1 MTRYGLRAR
10 VISLTLAPTL
20 IIGLLL
26 TAFFSFNRYHDLE
39 TQVINSGLN
48 IVEPLA
54 IASEDGL
61 RNNSREAV
69 RRIISFAHR
78 KNSKFVRSIAVF
90 DYKHDLFVTSNFHP
104 NFESLTFP
112 KQEPIPLLLTSDLR
126 DNTLILRAP
135 VISEAGLTATLE
147 GQSTTPALGYVS
159 IELDLSSLRLQ
170 QYQEIF
176 AAALVLLVGLGL
188 SAVFAYR
195 LMYDVTRPISHMKN
209 MVDRIRRGHLDVRIE
224 GKMHGE
230 LDSLKNGI
238 NAMAVSLSEYHVEMQ
253 HSIDQATSDL
263 RETLEQLE
271 IQNVELDIAKKR
283 AQEAARVK
291 SEFLANMSHELRTPL
306 NGVIGFTRQMLKT
319 KLTNSQTDYLQTI
332 ERSANNLLNI
342 INDILDFSKLEA
354 GKLALENIPFEFQES
369 LEEVVSLQAT
379 SAHEKGLEL
388 TLKVDPKIPAG
399 LAGDPLR
406 IQQVLTNL
414 VGNSIKFTERGNIDI
429 SVELRS
435 QRDDVV
441 ELQFMVRDTGIG
453 ISERQQAQLFQA
465 FSQADASISRR
476 YGGTGLGLVITQ
488 KLVSQM
494 GGEISLTSRLH
505 QGSTFWFTLR
515 LHVTDMPVSDLIEA
529 QTLAQRQL
537 LLIEPNMQAGSILQ
551 QMLASEGIIVTH
563 RTTLPEE
570 GEHFDYERFNYRSSI
585 KGEYD
590 CYDYVL
596 LNLSPSHENTIG
608 DVEMMVERLM
618 AYAPHVV
625 LGMPSTALALSDH
638 LIQKYQVHC
647 ITKPLSRRKLLQT
660 LAANQEA
667 LPILEPNTPVS
678 TDKLP
683 LTVMAVDDN
692 PANLKLIT
700 ALLKERVEQVITCS
714 NGEDAVAQAEHQH
727 FDMILMD
734 IQMPKM
740 DGVTA
745 SKAIKKLP
753 LNEQTPVIAVTAHA
767 MLGER
772 DRLLKAGMDDYLTK
786 PIEEHVLQQ
795 VLMHW
800 NPNATVQE
808 LEKLD
813 LSVHTTPDVPST
825 PSASDSQIVIDWP
838 AALKQS
844 ANKAS
849 LAKEMLQMLVDYI
862 PEVNS
867 VVEQALTGD
876 GDEEARENLIH
887 HVHKLHGSSSYCGVP
902 RLKSICATLE
912 KALRSDASIEEVEP
926 ELFELQDEMEKV
938 TEASAH
944 YLTLN

>member
-10 VISLTLAPTL
+10 VITLTLAPTL

-26 TAFFSFNRYHDLE
+26 SAFFSFNRYHDLE
-39 TQVINSGLN
+39 TQVFNSGLN
-48 IVEPLA
+48 IIEPLA

-61 RNNSREAV
+61 KKNSRESV
-69 RRIISFAHR
+69 RRIISYAHR

-90 DYKHDLFVTSNFHP
+90 DYNHELFVTSNFHP

-112 KQEPIPLLLTSDLR
+112 KSEPIPLLVSSTLKD
-126 DNTLILRAP
+126 DTLILRAP
-135 VISEAGLTATLE
+135 VVAESGLISTSRGKEN
-147 GQSTTPALGYVS
+147 TPALGYVAV
-159 IELDLSSLRLQ
+159 ELDLSSLRLQ
-170 QYQEIF
+170 QYQEVF
-176 AAALVLLVGLGL
+176 SAFLVLLVGLGL
-188 SAVFAYR
+188 AAVFAYR

-319 KLTNSQTDYLQTI
+319 QLTNSQTDYLQTI
-332 ERSANNLLNI
+332 EKSAKNLLNI

-354 GKLALENIPFEFQES
+354 GKLALENIPFDFQES

-388 TLKVDPKIPAG
+388 TLKIDPKIPPG
-399 LAGDPLR
+399 LVGDSLR

-414 VGNSIKFTERGNIDI
+414 VGNSIKFTEHGNIDI

-435 QRDDVV
+435 QKEDTV

-515 LHVTDMPVSDLIEA
+515 LSATDMPVSELVDTESLK
-529 QTLAQRQL
+529 QRSL
-537 LLIEPNMQAGSILQ
+537 LLVEPNMQAASVMQQILVQ
-551 QMLASEGIIVTH
+551 EGLIVT
-563 RTTLPEE
+563 
-570 GEHFDYERFNYRSSI
+570 YRSSLPD
-585 KGEYD
+585 EEES
-590 CYDYVL
+590 YDYVL
-596 LNLSPSHENTIG
+596 LNLAPNKEHETAE
-608 DVEMMVERLM
+608 VEKRVEQAMRC
-618 AYAPHVV
+618 APHVV
-625 LGMPSTALALSDH
+625 VGTPSTTLALSDH
-638 LIQKYQVHC
+638 LIQKYPIHC
-647 ITKPLSRRKLLQT
+647 ITKPLSRKRLLQT
-660 LAANQEA
+660 LTANQDS
-667 LPILEPNTPVS
+667 LPTLPNVVLQSET
-678 TDKLP
+678 LP

-692 PANLKLIT
+692 PANLKLIS
-700 ALLKERVEQVITCS
+700 ALLQERVEKVVTS
-714 NGEDAVAQAEHQH
+714 TNGLDAVKQAKVQA
-727 FDMILMD
+727 FDIILMD
-734 IQMPKM
+734 IQMPHM

-745 SKAIKKLP
+745 CEEIKKTE
-753 LNEQTPVIAVTAHA
+753 LNAKTPVIAVTAHA
-767 MLGER
+767 MSGER
-772 DRLLKAGMDDYLTK
+772 DRLLNAGMDDYLTK

-795 VLMHW
+795 VLVHW
-800 NPNATVQE
+800 SPLTDEEKIEKIAPSYIEPEQETPAPSSPATAQNI
-808 LEKLD
+808 
-813 LSVHTTPDVPST
+813 S
-825 PSASDSQIVIDWP
+825 IDWD

-844 ANKAS
+844 ANKVD
-849 LAKEMLQMLVDYI
+849 LAKDMLQMLVDFI
-862 PEVNS
+862 PEVEEI
-867 VVEQALTGD
+867 VEQALEQED
-876 GDEEARENLIH
+876 FPREDLIQV
-887 HVHKLHGSSSYCGVP
+887 VHKLHGSSSYCGVP
-902 RLKSICATLE
+902 TLKQLCATLE
-912 KALRSDASIEEVEP
+912 QALRSGASIDDIEP
-926 ELFELQDEMEKV
+926 EIFELQDEMTKV
-938 TEASAH
+938 IATAKR
-944 YLTLN
+944 YL

>member
-10 VISLTLAPTL
+10 VITLTLAPTL

-26 TAFFSFNRYHDLE
+26 SAFFSFNRYHDLE
-39 TQVINSGLN
+39 KQVINSGLS
-48 IVEPLA
+48 IIEPLA
-54 IASEDGL
+54 IASEEGL
-61 RNNSREAV
+61 KNNSRESV
-69 RRIISFAHR
+69 RRIISYAHR

-90 DYKHDLFVTSNFHP
+90 DYNHDLFVTSNFHP

-112 KQEPIPLLLTSDLR
+112 RNEPIPLLVTSDLQE
-126 DNTLILRAP
+126 NTLILRAP
-135 VISEAGLTATLE
+135 IIAESGLISTPK
-147 GQSTTPALGYVS
+147 GQDTNPALGYIAV
-159 IELDLSSLRLQ
+159 ELDLSSLRLQ

-176 AAALVLLVGLGL
+176 SAFLVLLSGLGL

-195 LMYDVTRPISHMKN
+195 LMHDVTRPISHMKN

-319 KLTNSQTDYLQTI
+319 KLTNSQADYLQTI
-332 ERSANNLLNI
+332 EKSANNLLNI

-354 GKLALENIPFEFQES
+354 GKLALENIPFEFQET

-399 LAGDPLR
+399 LVGDPLR

-435 QRDDVV
+435 QKEDAV

-515 LHVTDMPVSDLIEA
+515 LNSTDMPVSDLLET
-529 QTLAQRQL
+529 QVLRQRTL
-537 LLIEPNMQAGSILQ
+537 LLVEPNMQAASVTQ
-551 QMLASEGIIVTH
+551 QTLVQEGLIVT
-563 RTTLPEE
+563 
-570 GEHFDYERFNYRSSI
+570 YRSSI
-585 KGEYD
+585 PEEASQF
-590 CYDYVL
+590 DYVL
-596 LNLSPSHENTIG
+596 LNLAPNKTNEAEL
-608 DVEMMVERLM
+608 VEQWVKQ
-618 AYAPHVV
+618 AQQCAPQVV
-625 LGMPSTALALSDH
+625 VGIPSTALALSDH
-638 LIQKYQVHC
+638 LIHTHHVHC

-660 LAANQEA
+660 LAANQES
-667 LPILEPNTPVS
+667 LPMVEIEPAYNET
-678 TDKLP
+678 LP

-692 PANLKLIT
+692 PANLKLIS
-700 ALLKERVEQVITCS
+700 ALLQERVEKVVTCT
-714 NGEDAVAQAEHQH
+714 NGLDAVAQAETQH
-727 FDMILMD
+727 FDIILMD
-734 IQMPKM
+734 IQMPHM

-745 SKAIKKLP
+745 CGKIKQTE
-753 LNEQTPVIAVTAHA
+753 LNANTPVIAVTAHA
-767 MLGER
+767 MSGER
-772 DRLLKAGMDDYLTK
+772 DRLLGAGMDDYLTK

-800 NPNATVQE
+800 NPNTTE
-808 LEKLD
+808 SEMEKLD
-813 LSVHTTPDVPST
+813 LPPDVEPSEHSS
-825 PSASDSQIVIDWP
+825 SAVIEHDNIIIDWQ

-844 ANKAS
+844 ANKED
-849 LAKEMLQMLVDYI
+849 LARDMLQMLVDFI
-862 PEVNS
+862 PEVSS
-867 VVEQALTGD
+867 VVEAAL
-876 GDEEARENLIH
+876 EEDDFDSETLVH

-902 RLKSICATLE
+902 RLKKVCATIE
-912 KALRSDASIEEVEP
+912 KALRSGTSLEDIEP

-938 TEASAH
+938 TASAAP
-944 YLTLN
+944 YLDS

>member
-10 VISLTLAPTL
+10 VITLTLAPTL

-26 TAFFSFNRYHDLE
+26 SAFFSFNRYHDLE
-39 TQVINSGLN
+39 KQVINSGLS
-48 IVEPLA
+48 IIEPLA
-54 IASEDGL
+54 IASEEGL
-61 RNNSREAV
+61 KNNSRESV
-69 RRIISFAHR
+69 RRIISYAHR

-90 DYKHDLFVTSNFHP
+90 DYNHELFVTSNFHP

-112 KQEPIPLLLTSDLR
+112 RNEVIPLLVTSDLQE
-126 DNTLILRAP
+126 NTLILRAP
-135 VISEAGLTATLE
+135 IITESGLISTPK
-147 GQSTTPALGYVS
+147 GQNTNPALGYIAV
-159 IELDLSSLRLQ
+159 ELDLSSLRLQ

-176 AAALVLLVGLGL
+176 SAFLVLLSGLGL
-188 SAVFAYR
+188 SAMFAYR
-195 LMYDVTRPISHMKN
+195 LMHDVTRPISHMKN

-319 KLTNSQTDYLQTI
+319 KLTNSQADYLQTI
-332 ERSANNLLNI
+332 EKSANNLLNI

-354 GKLALENIPFEFQES
+354 GKLALENIPFEFQET

-388 TLKVDPKIPAG
+388 TLKVDHKIPAG
-399 LAGDPLR
+399 LVGDPLR

-435 QRDDVV
+435 QKEDVV

-453 ISERQQAQLFQA
+453 ISERQQSQLFQA

-515 LHVTDMPVSDLIEA
+515 LNSTDMPMSDLLET
-529 QTLAQRQL
+529 QVLKLRTL
-537 LLIEPNMQAGSILQ
+537 LLIEPNMQAASVTQ
-551 QMLASEGIIVTH
+551 QTLVQEGLIVT
-563 RTTLPEE
+563 
-570 GEHFDYERFNYRSSI
+570 YRSSVP
-585 KGEYD
+585 EEASPF
-590 CYDYVL
+590 DYVL
-596 LNLSPSHENTIG
+596 LNLAPNRANEPELVEQWVKQAQKCSPQ
-608 DVEMMVERLM
+608 
-618 AYAPHVV
+618 VV
-625 LGMPSTALALSDH
+625 VGIPSTALALSDH
-638 LIQKYQVHC
+638 LTQTYHVHC
-647 ITKPLSRRKLLQT
+647 ITKPLSRRKLLQI
-660 LAANQEA
+660 LAANQNS
-667 LPILEPNTPVS
+667 LPMIEVEPAYNET
-678 TDKLP
+678 LP

-692 PANLKLIT
+692 PANLKLIS
-700 ALLKERVEQVITCS
+700 ALLQERVEKVVTCT
-714 NGEDAVAQAEHQH
+714 NGLDAVTQAESQH
-727 FDMILMD
+727 FDIILMD
-734 IQMPKM
+734 IQMPHM

-745 SKAIKKLP
+745 CGKIKQTE
-753 LNEQTPVIAVTAHA
+753 LNANTPVIAVTAHA
-767 MLGER
+767 MSGER
-772 DRLLKAGMDDYLTK
+772 DRLLGAGMDDYLTK

-800 NPNATVQE
+800 NPHTKQSEMAKIE
-808 LEKLD
+808 L
-813 LSVHTTPDVPST
+813 PSNIET
-825 PSASDSQIVIDWP
+825 SGLPSSAVIEHDNIIIDWQ

-844 ANKAS
+844 ANKED
-849 LAKEMLQMLVDYI
+849 LARDMLQMLIDFI

-867 VVEQALTGD
+867 VVESAL
-876 GDEEARENLIH
+876 EEDDFDSETLIH
-887 HVHKLHGSSSYCGVP
+887 HIHKLHGSSSYCGVP
-902 RLKSICATLE
+902 RLKKVCATIE
-912 KALRSDASIEEVEP
+912 RALRSGESLEDVEP

-938 TEASAH
+938 TASAAP
-944 YLTLN
+944 YLDS

>member
-10 VISLTLAPTL
+10 VITLTLAPTL

-26 TAFFSFNRYHDLE
+26 SAFFSFNRYHDLE
-39 TQVINSGLN
+39 LQVYNSGLN
-48 IVEPLA
+48 IIEPLA
-54 IASEDGL
+54 IASEEGL
-61 RNNSREAV
+61 KNNSRESV
-69 RRIISFAHR
+69 RRIISYAHR

-90 DYKHDLFVTSNFHP
+90 DYNHELFVTSNFHP
-104 NFESLTFP
+104 NFESLTYP
-112 KQEPIPLLLTSDLR
+112 KQEAIPLLGNSTLS
-126 DNTLILRAP
+126 DNTLIMRAP
-135 VISEAGLTATLE
+135 VIAESGLIATNRGKE
-147 GQSTTPALGYVS
+147 NTPALGYVAV
-159 IELDLSSLRLQ
+159 ELDLSSLRLQ
-170 QYQEIF
+170 QYQEVF
-176 AAALVLLVGLGL
+176 SAVLVLLIGLGL

-319 KLTNSQTDYLQTI
+319 KLTNSQTDYLNTI
-332 ERSANNLLNI
+332 EKSATNLLNI

-354 GKLALENIPFEFQES
+354 GKLALESIPFDFQES

-388 TLKVDPKIPAG
+388 TLKIDPKIPAG
-399 LAGDPLR
+399 LVGDSLR

-414 VGNSIKFTERGNIDI
+414 VGNSIKFTEHGNIDI
-429 SVELRS
+429 SVEMRS
-435 QRDDVV
+435 QKEDVV

-515 LHVTDMPVSDLIEA
+515 LHSTDMPVTEMVDTDSLK
-529 QTLAQRQL
+529 QRSL
-537 LLIEPNMQAGSILQ
+537 LLVEPNMQAASVTQ
-551 QMLASEGIIVTH
+551 QQLVQAGLVVTY
-563 RTTLPEE
+563 RSALPEDAE
-570 GEHFDYERFNYRSSI
+570 QF
-585 KGEYD
+585 
-590 CYDYVL
+590 DYVL
-596 LNLSPSHENTIG
+596 LNLAPNREHETSA
-608 DVEMMVERLM
+608 VEQQVEHALRC
-618 AYAPHVV
+618 APHVV
-625 LGMPSTALALSDH
+625 VGVPSTALALSDD
-638 LIQKYQVHC
+638 LIQSYPIHC
-647 ITKPLSRRKLLQT
+647 ITKPLSRKRLLQT
-660 LAANQEA
+660 LSANQDN
-667 LPILEPNTPVS
+667 LPVIEPEVVVQDET
-678 TDKLP
+678 LP

-692 PANLKLIT
+692 PANLKLIS
-700 ALLKERVEQVITCS
+700 ALLQERVERVITCT
-714 NGEDAVAQAEHQH
+714 NGLDAVQQAQERH
-727 FDMILMD
+727 FDIILMD
-734 IQMPKM
+734 IQMPHM

-745 SKAIKKLP
+745 CEEIKKTQ
-753 LNEQTPVIAVTAHA
+753 LNANTPVIAVTAHA
-767 MLGER
+767 MSGER

-800 NPNATVQE
+800 SPQTTDAQI
-808 LEKLD
+808 EKLD
-813 LSVHTTPDVPST
+813 LSAQPDPFEPTTPTTATHSNM
-825 PSASDSQIVIDWP
+825 IIDWQ

-844 ANKAS
+844 ANKED
-849 LAKEMLQMLVDYI
+849 LAKDMLQMLVDSI
-862 PEVNS
+862 PEVVD
-867 VVEQALTGD
+867 VVDNAL
-876 GDEEARENLIH
+876 EEESIDTELLIH

-902 RLKSICATLE
+902 RLKTVCATIE
-912 KALRSDASIEEVEP
+912 KALRSGTQIEDLEP
-926 ELFELQDEMEKV
+926 ELLELQDEMEKV
-938 TEASAH
+938 VASAQP
-944 YLTLN
+944 YLKKS

>member
-10 VISLTLAPTL
+10 VITLTLAPTL

-26 TAFFSFNRYHDLE
+26 SAFFSFNRYHDLE
-39 TQVINSGLN
+39 KQVINSGLS
-48 IVEPLA
+48 IIEPLA
-54 IASEDGL
+54 IASEEGL
-61 RNNSREAV
+61 KNNSRESV
-69 RRIISFAHR
+69 RRIISYAHR

-90 DYKHDLFVTSNFHP
+90 DYNHDLFVTSNFHP

-112 KQEPIPLLLTSDLR
+112 RNEPIPLLVTSDLQE
-126 DNTLILRAP
+126 NTLILRAP
-135 VISEAGLTATLE
+135 IIAESGLISTPK
-147 GQSTTPALGYVS
+147 GQDTNPALGYIAV
-159 IELDLSSLRLQ
+159 ELDLSSLRLQ

-176 AAALVLLVGLGL
+176 SAFLVLLSGLGL

-195 LMYDVTRPISHMKN
+195 LMHDVTRPISHMKN

-319 KLTNSQTDYLQTI
+319 KLTNSQADYLQTI
-332 ERSANNLLNI
+332 EKSANNLLNI

-354 GKLALENIPFEFQES
+354 GKLALENIPFEFQET

-399 LAGDPLR
+399 LVGDPLR

-435 QRDDVV
+435 QKEDAV

-515 LHVTDMPVSDLIEA
+515 LNSTDMPVSDLLET
-529 QTLAQRQL
+529 QVLRQRTL
-537 LLIEPNMQAGSILQ
+537 LLVEPNMQAASVTQ
-551 QMLASEGIIVTH
+551 QTLVQEGLIVT
-563 RTTLPEE
+563 
-570 GEHFDYERFNYRSSI
+570 YRSSI
-585 KGEYD
+585 PEEASQF
-590 CYDYVL
+590 DYVL
-596 LNLSPSHENTIG
+596 LNLAPNKTNEAEL
-608 DVEMMVERLM
+608 VEQWVKQ
-618 AYAPHVV
+618 AQQCAPQVV
-625 LGMPSTALALSDH
+625 VGIPSTALALSDH
-638 LIQKYQVHC
+638 LIQTHHVHC

-660 LAANQEA
+660 LAANQES
-667 LPILEPNTPVS
+667 LPMVEIEPAYNET
-678 TDKLP
+678 LP

-692 PANLKLIT
+692 PANLKLIS
-700 ALLKERVEQVITCS
+700 ALLQERVEKVVTCT
-714 NGEDAVAQAEHQH
+714 NGLDAVAQAETQH
-727 FDMILMD
+727 FDIILMD
-734 IQMPKM
+734 IQMPHM

-745 SKAIKKLP
+745 CGKIKQTE
-753 LNEQTPVIAVTAHA
+753 LNANTPVIAVTAHA
-767 MLGER
+767 MSGER
-772 DRLLKAGMDDYLTK
+772 DRLLGAGMDDYLTK

-800 NPNATVQE
+800 NPNTTE
-808 LEKLD
+808 SEMEKLD
-813 LSVHTTPDVPST
+813 LPPDVEPSELSS
-825 PSASDSQIVIDWP
+825 SAVIEHDNIIIDWQ

-844 ANKAS
+844 ANKED
-849 LAKEMLQMLVDYI
+849 LARDMLQMLIDFI
-862 PEVNS
+862 PEVSN
-867 VVEQALTGD
+867 VVEAAL
-876 GDEEARENLIH
+876 EEDDFDSETLIH

-902 RLKSICATLE
+902 RLKKVCATIE
-912 KALRSDASIEEVEP
+912 KALRSGASLEDIEP

-938 TEASAH
+938 TASAAP
-944 YLTLN
+944 YLDS

>member
-10 VISLTLAPTL
+10 VITLTLAPTL

-26 TAFFSFNRYHDLE
+26 SAFFSFNRYHDLE
-39 TQVINSGLN
+39 KQVVNSGLS
-48 IVEPLA
+48 IIEPLA
-54 IASEDGL
+54 IASEEGL
-61 RNNSREAV
+61 KNNSREAV
-69 RRIISFAHR
+69 RRIISYAHR

-90 DYKHDLFVTSNFHP
+90 DYNHELFVTSNFHP
-104 NFESLTFP
+104 NFELLTFP
-112 KQEPIPLLLTSDLR
+112 RTEPIPLLVSSVLQE
-126 DNTLILRAP
+126 NTLILRAP
-135 VISEAGLTATLE
+135 VIAESGIVATMK
-147 GQSTTPALGYVS
+147 GPDSNPALGYVA

-176 AAALVLLVGLGL
+176 SAFLVMLIGLGL

-195 LMYDVTRPISHMKN
+195 LMYDVTRPISHMKS

-319 KLTNSQTDYLQTI
+319 TLTNSQTDYLLTI
-332 ERSANNLLNI
+332 EKSANNLLNI

-354 GKLALENIPFEFQES
+354 GKLALENIPFDFQSS

-388 TLKVDPKIPAG
+388 TLKIDPKIPTG
-399 LAGDPLR
+399 LVGDPLR

-435 QRDDVV
+435 QRDDSV

-453 ISERQQAQLFQA
+453 ISERQQSQLFQA

-515 LHVTDMPVSDLIEA
+515 LASTDMPVSDLLET
-529 QTLAQRQL
+529 QVLRQRTL
-537 LLIEPNMQAGSILQ
+537 LLVEPNMQAASVIQ
-551 QMLASEGIIVTH
+551 QTLVQEGLVVTY
-563 RTTLPEE
+563 RSSLPEE
-570 GEHFDYERFNYRSSI
+570 TESF
-585 KGEYD
+585 
-590 CYDYVL
+590 DYVL
-596 LNLSPSHENTIG
+596 LNLSPSKDN
-608 DVEMMVERLM
+608 DVESVQLMVEQAMRC
-618 AYAPHVV
+618 APHVV
-625 LGMPSTALALSDH
+625 VGTPSTALALSDH
-638 LIQKYQVHC
+638 LIQRYQIHC

-660 LAANQEA
+660 LAANQESIP
-667 LPILEPNTPVS
+667 LFESPEQNSET
-678 TDKLP
+678 LP
-683 LTVMAVDDN
+683 LRVMAVDDN
-692 PANLKLIT
+692 PANLKLIS
-700 ALLKERVEQVITCS
+700 ALLQERVESVITCT
-714 NGEDAVAQAEHQH
+714 NGVDAVKQAEVQH
-727 FDMILMD
+727 FDIILMD
-734 IQMPKM
+734 IQMPHM

-745 SKAIKKLP
+745 CGNIKQTE
-753 LNEQTPVIAVTAHA
+753 LNANTPVIAVTAHA
-767 MLGER
+767 MTGER

-800 NPNATVQE
+800 NPHTNAKE

-813 LSVHTTPDVPST
+813 IST
-825 PSASDSQIVIDWP
+825 SAMVIENEAENSSPIEHSNIIIDWQ

-844 ANKAS
+844 ANKQD
-849 LAKEMLQMLVDYI
+849 LARDMLKMLVDYI
-862 PEVNS
+862 PEVNAI
-867 VVEQALTGD
+867 VEGALEDDHFDVEQF
-876 GDEEARENLIH
+876 IH

-902 RLKSICATLE
+902 RLKSVCATIE
-912 KALRSDASIEEVEP
+912 KALRSGSSIEDIEP

-938 TEASAH
+938 EASAKP
-944 YLTLN
+944 YLEV

>member
-10 VISLTLAPTL
+10 VITLTLAPTL

-26 TAFFSFNRYHDLE
+26 SAFFSFNRYHDLE
-39 TQVINSGLN
+39 KQVINSGLS
-48 IVEPLA
+48 IIEPLA
-54 IASEDGL
+54 IASEEGL
-61 RNNSREAV
+61 KNNSRESV
-69 RRIISFAHR
+69 RRIISYAHR

-90 DYKHDLFVTSNFHP
+90 DYNHDLFVTSNFHP

-112 KQEPIPLLLTSDLR
+112 RNEPIPLLVTSDLQE
-126 DNTLILRAP
+126 NTLILRAP
-135 VISEAGLTATLE
+135 IIAESGLISTPK
-147 GQSTTPALGYVS
+147 GQDTNPALGYIAV
-159 IELDLSSLRLQ
+159 ELDLSSLRLQ

-176 AAALVLLVGLGL
+176 SAFLVLLSGLGL

-195 LMYDVTRPISHMKN
+195 LMHDVTRPISHMKN

-319 KLTNSQTDYLQTI
+319 KLTNSQADYLQTI
-332 ERSANNLLNI
+332 EKSANNLLNI

-354 GKLALENIPFEFQES
+354 GKLALENIPFEFQET

-399 LAGDPLR
+399 LVGDPLR

-435 QRDDVV
+435 QKEDAV

-515 LHVTDMPVSDLIEA
+515 LNSTDMPVSDLLET
-529 QTLAQRQL
+529 QVLRQRTL
-537 LLIEPNMQAGSILQ
+537 LLVEPNMQAASVTQ
-551 QMLASEGIIVTH
+551 QTLVQEGLIVT
-563 RTTLPEE
+563 
-570 GEHFDYERFNYRSSI
+570 YRSSI
-585 KGEYD
+585 PEEASQF
-590 CYDYVL
+590 DYVL
-596 LNLSPSHENTIG
+596 LNLAPNKTNEAEL
-608 DVEMMVERLM
+608 VEQWVKQ
-618 AYAPHVV
+618 AQQCAPQVV
-625 LGMPSTALALSDH
+625 VGIPSTALALSDH
-638 LIQKYQVHC
+638 LIQTHHVHC

-660 LAANQEA
+660 LAANQES
-667 LPILEPNTPVS
+667 LPMIEIEPAYNET
-678 TDKLP
+678 LP

-692 PANLKLIT
+692 PANLKLIS
-700 ALLKERVEQVITCS
+700 ALLQERVEKVVTCT
-714 NGEDAVAQAEHQH
+714 NGLDAVTQAETQH
-727 FDMILMD
+727 FDIILMD
-734 IQMPKM
+734 IQMPHM

-745 SKAIKKLP
+745 CGKIKQTE
-753 LNEQTPVIAVTAHA
+753 LNANTPVIAVTAHA
-767 MLGER
+767 MSGER
-772 DRLLKAGMDDYLTK
+772 DRLLGAGMDDYLTK

-800 NPNATVQE
+800 NPNTTE
-808 LEKLD
+808 SEMEKLD
-813 LSVHTTPDVPST
+813 LPTDVEPSELSS
-825 PSASDSQIVIDWP
+825 SAVIEHDNIIIDWQ

-844 ANKAS
+844 ANKED
-849 LAKEMLQMLVDYI
+849 LARDMLQMLIDFI
-862 PEVNS
+862 PEVSN
-867 VVEQALTGD
+867 VVEAAL
-876 GDEEARENLIH
+876 EEDDFDSETLVH

-902 RLKSICATLE
+902 RLKKVCATIE
-912 KALRSDASIEEVEP
+912 KALRSGASLEDIEP

-938 TEASAH
+938 TASAAP
-944 YLTLN
+944 YLDS

>member
-10 VISLTLAPTL
+10 VITLTLAPTL

-26 TAFFSFNRYHDLE
+26 SAFFSFNRYHDLE
-39 TQVINSGLN
+39 KQVINSGLS
-48 IVEPLA
+48 IIEPLA
-54 IASEDGL
+54 IASEEGL
-61 RNNSREAV
+61 KNNSRESV
-69 RRIISFAHR
+69 RRIISYAHR

-90 DYKHDLFVTSNFHP
+90 DYNHDLFVTSNFHP

-112 KQEPIPLLLTSDLR
+112 RNEPIPLLVTSDLQE
-126 DNTLILRAP
+126 NTLILRAP
-135 VISEAGLTATLE
+135 IIAESGLISTPK
-147 GQSTTPALGYVS
+147 GQDTNPALGYIAV
-159 IELDLSSLRLQ
+159 ELDLSSLRLQ

-176 AAALVLLVGLGL
+176 SAFLVLLSGLGL

-195 LMYDVTRPISHMKN
+195 LMHDVTRPISHMKN

-319 KLTNSQTDYLQTI
+319 KLTNSQADYLQTI
-332 ERSANNLLNI
+332 EKSANNLLNI

-354 GKLALENIPFEFQES
+354 GKLALENIPFEFQET

-399 LAGDPLR
+399 LVGDPLR

-435 QRDDVV
+435 QKEDAV

-515 LHVTDMPVSDLIEA
+515 LNSTDMPVSDLLET
-529 QTLAQRQL
+529 QVLRQRTL
-537 LLIEPNMQAGSILQ
+537 LLVEPNMQAASVTQ
-551 QMLASEGIIVTH
+551 QTLVQEGLIVT
-563 RTTLPEE
+563 
-570 GEHFDYERFNYRSSI
+570 YRSSI
-585 KGEYD
+585 PEEASQF
-590 CYDYVL
+590 DYVL
-596 LNLSPSHENTIG
+596 LNLAPNKTNEAEL
-608 DVEMMVERLM
+608 VEQWVKQ
-618 AYAPHVV
+618 AQQCAPQVV
-625 LGMPSTALALSDH
+625 VGIPSTALALSDH
-638 LIQKYQVHC
+638 LIQTHHVHC

-660 LAANQEA
+660 LAANQES
-667 LPILEPNTPVS
+667 LPMIEIEPAYNET
-678 TDKLP
+678 LP

-692 PANLKLIT
+692 PANLKLIS
-700 ALLKERVEQVITCS
+700 ALLQERVEKVVTCT
-714 NGEDAVAQAEHQH
+714 NGLDAVAQAETQH
-727 FDMILMD
+727 FDIILMD
-734 IQMPKM
+734 IQMPHM

-745 SKAIKKLP
+745 CGKIKQTE
-753 LNEQTPVIAVTAHA
+753 LNANTPVIAVTAHA
-767 MLGER
+767 MSGER
-772 DRLLKAGMDDYLTK
+772 DRLLGAGMDDYLTK

-800 NPNATVQE
+800 NPNTTE
-808 LEKLD
+808 SEMEKLD
-813 LSVHTTPDVPST
+813 LPPDVEPSELSS
-825 PSASDSQIVIDWP
+825 SAVIEHDNIIIDWQ

-844 ANKAS
+844 ANKED
-849 LAKEMLQMLVDYI
+849 LARDMLQMLIDFI
-862 PEVNS
+862 PEVSN
-867 VVEQALTGD
+867 VVEAALEDDDFDSET
-876 GDEEARENLIH
+876 LIH

-902 RLKSICATLE
+902 RLKKVCATIE
-912 KALRSDASIEEVEP
+912 KALRSGASFEDIEP

-938 TEASAH
+938 TASAAP
-944 YLTLN
+944 YLDS